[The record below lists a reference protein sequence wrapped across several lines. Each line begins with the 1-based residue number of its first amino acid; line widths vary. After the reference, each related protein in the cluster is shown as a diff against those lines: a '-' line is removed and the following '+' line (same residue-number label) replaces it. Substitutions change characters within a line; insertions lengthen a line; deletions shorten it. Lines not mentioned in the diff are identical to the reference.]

1 MKASNLKKHR
11 GMTQRPDFQV
21 ESSPG
26 LGPDVV
32 LDVWR
37 RRKWIGIVVFIVV
50 LAGAI
55 TMVVSLPNLY
65 RASATVLIE
74 RPRVSEAF
82 VRQSVTAELET
93 RIQTIH
99 REVMSR
105 MRLSEVINRLNLYA
119 DLRDDVPMDALAE
132 RLRREAQLSMQGVEQ
147 STGRTETIAFTLSYS
162 GKDPQT
168 VAQVANT
175 LAGFYVEG
183 NTQSRERQATET
195 AGFLEAQLTD
205 VKRELDEQARRNNE
219 VKLRHTNELHQV
231 EVSLTALERL
241 NTQLRLNN
249 ESQLRALDRRERFE
263 QQLAVAESTVTV
275 APPSDTKAALL
286 LKRKEDL
293 AQLRTQYSDQY
304 PEVIRVKA
312 EIAALEAEAGAAT
325 NATNG
330 HTNGSNGH
338 GNGTNGAAAGNP
350 SLRFAKQGL
359 ESVEGELRSLKQEE
373 ASLRSMIAGYEARVD
388 NSPQRQQE
396 LQQPSRDYDAVNERY
411 QTLVKRAEEARLA
424 ENLERGQNTE
434 QFRILDAAIPPLHPA
449 APNRLWL
456 LIMGLVA
463 AVALGLG
470 AIVAAEKFDTTFH
483 TADDLQAFTNLPTL
497 ARIRLIPTAT
507 RTRRQ
512 RLRFALIAA
521 AAIVALAVVVAGSY
535 YVAGGNEQIV
545 RMTARPAL

>member
-1 MKASNLKKHR
+1 
-11 GMTQRPDFQV
+11 MTQRPEFHV
-21 ESSPG
+21 EGASG

-32 LDVWR
+32 VDVWR
-37 RRKWIGIVVFIVV
+37 RRKWIGIAVFVIV

-55 TMVVSLPNLY
+55 TTVIALPNLY

-99 REVMSR
+99 RQVMSR
-105 MRLSEVINRLNLYA
+105 MRLTDVINRLGLYA
-119 DLRDDVPMDALAE
+119 DLRGVVPMDALAE
-132 RLRREAQLSMQGVEQ
+132 RLRHEAQLSLQGVEQ
-147 STGRTETIAFTLSYS
+147 STGRTETIAFTLNFS
-162 GKDPQT
+162 GRDPQT
-168 VAQVANT
+168 VARVANT

-195 AGFLEAQLTD
+195 AAFLEARLAD
-205 VKRELDEQARRNNE
+205 VKRELDEQARRNDE
-219 VKLRHTNELHQV
+219 IKLRHTNELQQV

-249 ESQLRALDRRERFE
+249 ESQLRALDRRERLE
-263 QQLAVAESTVTV
+263 QQLAVAESTAPVT
-275 APPSDTKAALL
+275 APSDPQAALL
-286 LKRKEDL
+286 LKRREDL
-293 AQLRTQYSDQY
+293 AQLRTQFSDQY

-325 NATNG
+325 NGTIG
-330 HTNGSNGH
+330 HTSATPS
-338 GNGTNGAAAGNP
+338 GNAA
-350 SLRFAKQGL
+350 LRFAKQGL
-359 ESVEGELRSLKQEE
+359 DSVEGELRSLKEEE
-373 ASLRSMIAGYEARVD
+373 ASLRSMITGYEARVD

-411 QTLVKRAEEARLA
+411 QALVKQAEEARLA

-434 QFRILDAAIPPLHPA
+434 QFRILDPAIPPIHPA

-456 LIMGLVA
+456 LIMGMVA
-463 AVALGLG
+463 AVALGFG
-470 AIVAAEKFDTTFH
+470 AIVAAEKLDTTFH
-483 TADDLQAFTNLPTL
+483 TVDDLQEFTNLPTL
-497 ARIRLIPTAT
+497 ARIRRIPTAA
-507 RTRRQ
+507 RARRE
-512 RLRFALIAA
+512 RLRFALMAA
-521 AAIVALAVVVAGSY
+521 AAIVALMAVVAGSY

>member
-1 MKASNLKKHR
+1 MKTPNLR
-11 GMTQRPDFQV
+11 NRRMTQRPEFHV
-21 ESSPG
+21 EGASG

-32 LDVWR
+32 VDVWR
-37 RRKWIGIVVFIVV
+37 RRKWIGIAVFVIV

-55 TMVVSLPNLY
+55 TTVIALPNLY

-99 REVMSR
+99 RQVMSR
-105 MRLSEVINRLNLYA
+105 MRLTDVINRLGLYA
-119 DLRDDVPMDALAE
+119 DLRGVVPMDALAE
-132 RLRREAQLSMQGVEQ
+132 RLRREAQLSLQGVEQ
-147 STGRTETIAFTLSYS
+147 STGRTETIAFTLNFS
-162 GKDPQT
+162 GRDPQT
-168 VAQVANT
+168 VARVANT

-195 AGFLEAQLTD
+195 AAFLEARLAD
-205 VKRELDEQARRNNE
+205 VKRELDEQARRNDE
-219 VKLRHTNELHQV
+219 IKLRHTNELQQV

-249 ESQLRALDRRERFE
+249 ESQLRALDRRERLE
-263 QQLAVAESTVTV
+263 QQLAVAESTAPVT
-275 APPSDTKAALL
+275 APSDPQAALL
-286 LKRKEDL
+286 LKRREDL
-293 AQLRTQYSDQY
+293 AQLRTQFSDQY

-325 NATNG
+325 NGTIG
-330 HTNGSNGH
+330 HTSATPS
-338 GNGTNGAAAGNP
+338 GNAA
-350 SLRFAKQGL
+350 LRFAKQGL
-359 ESVEGELRSLKQEE
+359 DSVEGELRSLKEEE
-373 ASLRSMIAGYEARVD
+373 ASLRSMITGYEARVD

-411 QTLVKRAEEARLA
+411 QALVKQAEEARLA

-434 QFRILDAAIPPLHPA
+434 QFRILDPAIPPIHPA

-456 LIMGLVA
+456 LIMGIVA
-463 AVALGLG
+463 AVALGFG
-470 AIVAAEKFDTTFH
+470 AIVAAEKLDTTFH
-483 TADDLQAFTNLPTL
+483 TVDDLQEFTNLPTL
-497 ARIRLIPTAT
+497 ARIRRIPTAA
-507 RTRRQ
+507 RARRE
-512 RLRFALIAA
+512 RLRFALMAA
-521 AAIVALAVVVAGSY
+521 AAIVALMAVVAGSY